1 MAVQTRDGRPIFMQA
16 HCVEGF
22 TKEAIRD
29 YATANIVPGSIVV
42 SDGLGCFLGLGEA
55 GMRHLPLVT
64 GGGRPKEILMHWS
77 NTGLGNLKGAIN
89 GTCRSC
95 DVRHTGRYLAA
106 YEWRFNRR
114 FELDKNL
121 ERLALAATATVPQ
134 PRHSIAAVR
143 PTAEM

>member
-1 MAVQTRDGRPIFMQA
+1 
-16 HCVEGF
+16 
-22 TKEAIRD
+22 
-29 YATANIVPGSIVV
+29 
-42 SDGLGCFLGLGEA
+42 
-55 GMRHLPLVT
+55 MRHLPLVT

-95 DVRHTGRYLAA
+95 DARHTGRYLAA

-121 ERLALAATATVPQ
+121 ERLARAATATAPQ

-143 PTAEM
+143 HTAEM